1 MFNYRK
7 LFSNI
12 SKKKYYRH
20 RLYNNNIFII
30 LIIKMEHQDW
40 KSITFNNVSD
50 NKKREQAK
58 KIHSNK
64 TSNPEEVKLEQQKNL
79 GQLIAQ
85 ARNTKNLNQK
95 QLAAQVGVS
104 SQILGRWESNKEVL
118 TNAQIASI
126 EKITGVKLPRNKKV
140 SAKQEN

>member
-1 MFNYRK
+1 
-7 LFSNI
+7 
-12 SKKKYYRH
+12 
-20 RLYNNNIFII
+20 
-30 LIIKMEHQDW
+30 MEHQDW
-40 KSITFNNVSD
+40 KSITLNNVSD
-50 NKKREQAK
+50 NKKREEAK

-85 ARNTKNLNQK
+85 ARNGKNLNQK

-140 SAKQEN
+140 AAKQEYLD

>member
-1 MFNYRK
+1 
-7 LFSNI
+7 
-12 SKKKYYRH
+12 
-20 RLYNNNIFII
+20 
-30 LIIKMEHQDW
+30 MEHQDW
-40 KSITFNNVSD
+40 KSITFNNVST
-50 NKKREQAK
+50 NKKHEEAK

-126 EKITGVKLPRNKKV
+126 EKIIGVKLPRNKKV
-140 SAKQEN
+140 AAKQEN

>member
-1 MFNYRK
+1 
-7 LFSNI
+7 
-12 SKKKYYRH
+12 
-20 RLYNNNIFII
+20 
-30 LIIKMEHQDW
+30 MEHQDW
-40 KSITFNNVSD
+40 KTITFNNVSD
-50 NKKREQAK
+50 NKKRIEAK

-64 TSNPEEVKLEQQKNL
+64 KSNPEEVKLEQQKNL

-95 QLAAQVGVS
+95 QLAFQLGVS
-104 SQILGRWESNKEVL
+104 SQILGRWESNKEIL

-140 SAKQEN
+140 VREQEN

>member
-1 MFNYRK
+1 MD
-7 LFSNI
+7 
-12 SKKKYYRH
+12 
-20 RLYNNNIFII
+20 
-30 LIIKMEHQDW
+30 HQDW
-40 KSITFNNVSD
+40 KSITFNNASD
-50 NKKREQAK
+50 NKKHVELK

-79 GQLIAQ
+79 GQLISQ

-95 QLAAQVGVS
+95 QLAALVGVS

-126 EKITGVKLPRNKKV
+126 EKVTGVKLPRNKKV
-140 SAKQEN
+140 VLKQEN

>member
-1 MFNYRK
+1 
-7 LFSNI
+7 
-12 SKKKYYRH
+12 
-20 RLYNNNIFII
+20 
-30 LIIKMEHQDW
+30 MEHQDW

-50 NKKREQAK
+50 NKKRDQAK

-85 ARNTKNLNQK
+85 ARNGKNLNQK
-95 QLAAQVGVS
+95 QFAAQVGVS

-140 SAKQEN
+140 AAKQENLD